1 MRDTGFDMPPVGQGR
16 ELPSVPLYDVGPP
29 AAETLMRL
37 APDRL
42 ESIIAHGRRHYG
54 DVVLVLGDRAT
65 WKWLE
70 ITANPYLNEIG
81 GVRRRLGRP
90 GAVLLNLSYEWC
102 CSAGVGPDP
111 AGTGNRMLR
120 TLDWPMHGLGRTVVV
135 ARQEGAAGSY
145 YNVTWPGYVGVL
157 TAMAPGRFSAAINQ
171 PPLRRFTRCRWFD
184 WVLGRLSI
192 WRQNGLPPSH
202 LLRRVF
208 DECRS
213 YQDAKRM
220 LIETPLCA
228 PAFFSLSGN
237 AAEEGCVIE
246 RQETSWF
253 VHDAP
258 FCISNHWIG
267 LDCPGHDRG
276 NDSIGRRASMQR
288 VLASAGDAFS
298 WLAAPTLNRHTRL
311 VVVANARRPLLS
323 VQGWEKDGP
332 ATSVFT
338 LSGRATERATH
349 AADFGD
355 LRLYGGSRRS

>member
-1 MRDTGFDMPPVGQGR
+1 MRDNGCEFPFRRQPRD
-16 ELPSVPLYDVGPP
+16 LPSVPLFDVAPP

-42 ESIIAHGRRHYG
+42 QSLIATGRRHYG
-54 DVVLVLGDRAT
+54 DLALVLGDRAT
-65 WKWLE
+65 WRWLE
-70 ITANPYLNEIG
+70 SAGNPYRDEID

-90 GAVLLNLSYEWC
+90 GAVLLNMSYEWS

-111 AGTGNRMLR
+111 AGPGTRLLR
-120 TLDWPMHGLGRTVVV
+120 TLDWPLDGLGRAVVV
-135 ARQEGAAGSY
+135 ARQQSAAGPY

-171 PPLRRFTRCRWFD
+171 PPLRRFTGSCAVD
-184 WVLGRLSI
+184 WVLGRLSL
-192 WRQNGLPPSH
+192 WRRGGLPPSH

-208 DECRS
+208 DECRG
-213 YQDAKRM
+213 YDDAKRM
-220 LIETPLCA
+220 LMETPLCA

-246 RQETSWF
+246 RLETSSF

-258 FCISNHWIG
+258 FCISNHWVG
-267 LDCPGHDRG
+267 FDRPGHDRG

-298 WLAAPTLNRHTRL
+298 WLSAPTLNRYTRL
-311 VVVANARRPLLS
+311 VVIANAARWFLS
-323 VQGWEKDGP
+323 VQGWERDGP
-332 ATSVFT
+332 ATAVFT
-338 LSGRATERATH
+338 LSRRRPDDMP
-349 AADFGD
+349 AAE
-355 LRLYGGSRRS
+355 GSTTVAAA